1 MTHAAQAGKLSNK
14 TDWHGLLL
22 VYFFFWYFSGVHH
35 LLLQVIDAISFASFR
50 LATVAS
56 TLWLIPVLLAP
67 KYTRQIAALIGIV
80 LWVFSL
86 VSLGYFFIY
95 QNEFSQSVLFII
107 FESNPAEASEYVAQ
121 YFVWWM
127 IPAFVI
133 YSLAA
138 WLIWRKLRPVAIS
151 PKRAWFVIAIVVT
164 TLFAYPQFKNLR
176 GGVISSAVAADAII
190 KRIEPAVPWQILVG
204 YSEYRQQ
211 LAAVE
216 ELVAKNHDIP
226 PLKNLID
233 RNGSTPTTLVLVIG
247 ESTNRQHMSLYG
259 YHRQPTP
266 RLDALSKELTVFDN
280 VVASR
285 PYTIE
290 TLQQALT
297 FADQENPDLYLST
310 PSLMNIMKQAGYRTY
325 WITNQQTMTQRNTM
339 LTNFS
344 KQTDEQVYLNNTRV
358 QNSRAYDGAVLDP
371 FGKIL
376 ADGVEKRFIIVHL
389 LGTHMRYEFRYPPED
404 EYFKGRDGL
413 PEWADEEQTQFI
425 NEYDN
430 AVRYNDFVVGS
441 LIEQL
446 RTAKKP
452 VALFRRSRRGC
463 VRYAPAQIHWPRRSQ
478 ADTGNVHRALRS
490 LAIRIMAHSPSTAV
504 CRNHPPTVPD
514 VTPDSHLGG
523 TGRVI
528 VRRSGPDQE
537 CDQHQIS
544 RAPVASWRPI
554 RPQRADRPAP
564 DAQAIR
570 KARQV
575 AAGCRGIVCAHPR
588 Q

>member
-216 ELVAKNHDIP
+216 ELVAKNHEIP
-226 PLKNLID
+226 PLQNLID

-259 YHRQPTP
+259 YHRQTTP

-446 RTAKKP
+446 RSAQLKSLLLYFADHGEDVYDTPPHKFIGRDEAKP
-452 VALFRRSRRGC
+452 T
-463 VRYAPAQIHWPRRSQ
+463 PA
-478 ADTGNVHRALRS
+478 
-490 LAIRIMAHSPSTAV
+490 MY
-504 CRNHPPTVPD
+504 TVPF
-514 VTPDSHLGG
+514 VLWQS
-523 TGRVI
+523 
-528 VRRSGPDQE
+528 E
-537 CDQHQIS
+537 
-544 RAPVASWRPI
+544 SWRT
-554 RPQRADRPAP
+554 
-564 DAQAIR
+564 
-570 KARQV
+570 
-575 AAGCRGIVCAHPR
+575 AHPR
-588 Q
+588 QFAGITRRPYQTSHLIHTWAELVGLSFDGLDPTKSVISTKFRERPLLVGDPSAPKGLIDLRPMLKPSEKPVK

>member
-190 KRIEPAVPWQILVG
+190 KRIGPAVPWQILVG

-259 YHRQPTP
+259 YHRQTTP

-344 KQTDEQVYLNNTRV
+344 
-358 QNSRAYDGAVLDP
+358 
-371 FGKIL
+371 
-376 ADGVEKRFIIVHL
+376 
-389 LGTHMRYEFRYPPED
+389 
-404 EYFKGRDGL
+404 
-413 PEWADEEQTQFI
+413 
-425 NEYDN
+425 
-430 AVRYNDFVVGS
+430 
-441 LIEQL
+441 
-446 RTAKKP
+446 
-452 VALFRRSRRGC
+452 
-463 VRYAPAQIHWPRRSQ
+463 
-478 ADTGNVHRALRS
+478 
-490 LAIRIMAHSPSTAV
+490 
-504 CRNHPPTVPD
+504 
-514 VTPDSHLGG
+514 
-523 TGRVI
+523 
-528 VRRSGPDQE
+528 
-537 CDQHQIS
+537 
-544 RAPVASWRPI
+544 
-554 RPQRADRPAP
+554 
-564 DAQAIR
+564 
-570 KARQV
+570 
-575 AAGCRGIVCAHPR
+575 
-588 Q
+588 